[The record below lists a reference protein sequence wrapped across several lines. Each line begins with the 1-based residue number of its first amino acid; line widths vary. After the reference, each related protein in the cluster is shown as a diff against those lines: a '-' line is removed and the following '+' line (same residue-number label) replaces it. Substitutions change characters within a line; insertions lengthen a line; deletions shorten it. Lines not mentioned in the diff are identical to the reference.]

1 LEQQKNRV
9 RAEIKLPLI
18 LIHTP
23 FGLAFFDR
31 VAKWRLA
38 KIYADFNTYLM
49 PAITALAIFL
59 IIGSLMVLFANSVA
73 RETVAQAGPTAN
85 LLIPGLN
92 QYLPI
97 TYGWL
102 ALVITIIIHE
112 AGHGIV
118 ARVYNIRV
126 DSTGIVLFL
135 VIPIGA
141 FVNIERDELNRA
153 TLKQKSAVLTA
164 GPLNNMILAAA
175 SLVALFFVVSTLSPT
190 LSGANAAQFGATI
203 FTVSDGS
210 LAQSI
215 GLTPHSVLQS
225 IGGEKILYSENVTGL
240 LRSHLGQTVEM
251 TWIDPSGNKVIKDVT
266 LPSAVEPGKPILGV
280 NAAAVDSKAVL
291 DRYKGA
297 FAQNPLALLL
307 PPTIQPGA
315 VPYSDPM
322 APNYES
328 SVFGSYIIFAPI
340 ANLLFWSWF
349 INFNVGIF
357 NALPIGPL
365 DGGQLYG
372 ALIEKKAKSK
382 AVAKNAN
389 MLLTLVMVGIVA
401 ASLVL
406 PYVPF

>member
-1 LEQQKNRV
+1 
-9 RAEIKLPLI
+9 
-18 LIHTP
+18 
-23 FGLAFFDR
+23 
-31 VAKWRLA
+31 
-38 KIYADFNTYLM
+38 
-49 PAITALAIFL
+49 
-59 IIGSLMVLFANSVA
+59 
-73 RETVAQAGPTAN
+73 
-85 LLIPGLN
+85 
-92 QYLPI
+92 
-97 TYGWL
+97 
-102 ALVITIIIHE
+102 
-112 AGHGIV
+112 
-118 ARVYNIRV
+118 
-126 DSTGIVLFL
+126 
-135 VIPIGA
+135 
-141 FVNIERDELNRA
+141 
-153 TLKQKSAVLTA
+153 
-164 GPLNNMILAAA
+164 LNNMILAGA
-175 SLVALFFVVSTLSPT
+175 SLVALFFVISTLSPV
-190 LSGANAAQFGATI
+190 LSDADLPQFGATV
-203 FTVSDGS
+203 FSVNDGS

-215 GLTPHSVLQS
+215 GLAPHSVLQS
-225 IGGEKILYSENVTGL
+225 IGGENILRSEDVTRL
-240 LRSHLGQTVEM
+240 LRSHLGQTIEM
-251 TWIDPSGNKVIKDVT
+251 TWLDPSGNKVIKDVT